1 MITLRHRRTQ
11 LIVVAALAMP
21 LVPSGEAAAVEA
33 AGSGATVELKDPETE
48 LATALT
54 ELGNLSRRLDAAK
67 EMTHRQGLGPQTESA
82 DRSFKTAVQYFDRKE
97 HLSTIRELNNYL
109 NQTQVPALKPYLQA
123 QRMLGRSYE
132 ELGMK
137 AKAVRAYF
145 RYLAAF
151 LTVKEQDH
159 TELLDVL
166 KHMIPLA
173 AADKASTNQLNELL
187 ASVTTLDLP
196 NEVRPAVLY
205 FAAKASAN
213 AGGVT
218 MARTWLEK
226 AVAGPADAGLKARA
240 LYMRALLALANKE
253 YDTADEILSEVIQ
266 ADKDGET
273 RDLAR
278 LALARIAV
286 HRRKPDTALKYYAL
300 IQDGSSAFK
309 DATFESVYVHLT
321 LKEDKEAR
329 GKAMLYL
336 ARNPETPEA
345 LQLRMLLA
353 YLDMRA
359 GDLDSATRS
368 ITAADQRLGEIDGWI
383 RQRLSGQTTV
393 DQGRL
398 TELLQLSGGHL
409 AAPPTVQEAYQL
421 FGRIA
426 ELVRRL
432 ADIRGEIRNVT
443 FTIGRAEI
451 GDLHPQWVNR
461 AEQLSR
467 LGDDVLTVGHRLA
480 GVERNLSKD
489 RIDAV
494 DMQRLTASE
503 ARRARLLT
511 PPAAAKRQME
521 RWASYAAF
529 LDLTKQ
535 TADSYQKLKDA
546 EAALATS
553 RFLMRAE
560 DNVKQDPDRKTRIAE
575 LEAKSAR
582 LRETLARTLELL
594 RKRKVEDLLTQS
606 PHRATQRFL
615 AQYAVALSEER
626 DILRKTRDEAGTT
639 AARLNAEDAT
649 RAWTQWEDVAKA
661 TFDQIAA
668 LDREIAAGLAGMLKD
683 LEQHETQHD
692 ELAAKVRE
700 MTAGLEARLGRSL
713 SYIIDQ
719 YAGAL
724 GTRISRNKKWKAD
737 IEWLG
742 YQTKLKDERKL
753 NEHTQLEQQILKDNL
768 SDLQQGALWQ
778 WPK

>member
-1 MITLRHRRTQ
+1 MTIAHKTLRIVTASALTTVLQ
-11 LIVVAALAMP
+11 LAVAGSA
-21 LVPSGEAAAVEA
+21 VAVEGVPEA
-33 AGSGATVELKDPETE
+33 VQIKDPETE

-54 ELGNLSRRLDAAK
+54 DLGNLTRRLEAAK
-67 EMTHRQGLGPQTESA
+67 EMAHRQGLGPQTESA
-82 DRSFKTAVQYFDRKE
+82 DRSFKAADSYFDRKE
-97 HLSTIRELNNYL
+97 HLSAIRELNNYL
-109 NQTQVPALKPYLQA
+109 NQTQVPSLKPYLKS

-132 ELGMK
+132 ELGLK
-137 AKAVRAYF
+137 NKAVRAYF

-151 LTVKEQDH
+151 LTAPEQDH
-159 TELLDVL
+159 AELLEVL

-173 AADKASTNQLNELL
+173 AADKTTTNQLNELL
-187 ASVTTLDLP
+187 ASVTSLDLP

-226 AVAGPADAGLKARA
+226 AVAGPADPGLKARA

-253 YDTADEILSEVIQ
+253 YDTADEILSDVIQ
-266 ADKDGET
+266 TDKDGET

-286 HRRKPDTALKYYAL
+286 HRRKPDTALKYYDL
-300 IQDGSSAFK
+300 IADGSAAFK

-321 LKEDKEAR
+321 LKQDREAR

-336 ARNPETPEA
+336 ARNADTPEA

-368 ITAADQRLGEIDGWI
+368 IGAADQHLSEIDGWI
-383 RQRLSGQTTV
+383 RQRLTGQTTV

-398 TELLQLSGGHL
+398 TELMKLSGDQL

-432 ADIRGEIRNVT
+432 ADVRGEIRNVT
-443 FTIGRAEI
+443 FTIGRADI

-467 LGDDVLTVGHRLA
+467 LGDEVLTVGHRLA
-480 GVERNLSKD
+480 AVERNLRKD
-489 RIDAV
+489 KIDPI

-503 ARRARLLT
+503 SRRARLLT
-511 PPAAAKRQME
+511 PPAAAKRRME

-535 TADSYQKLKDA
+535 TADTYQKLKSA
-546 EAALATS
+546 EADLATS
-553 RFLMRAE
+553 RFLMQAA
-560 DNVKQDPDRKTRIAE
+560 DKLKDDADRKGRLEE
-575 LEAKSAR
+575 LNEKSAR

-615 AQYAVALSEER
+615 AQYAVALNEER
-626 DILRKTRDEAGTT
+626 DILRKTRDEADTT
-639 AARLNAEDAT
+639 ASRLNAEDASK
-649 RAWTQWEDVAKA
+649 AWTQWEDVAKT
-661 TFDQIAA
+661 TFDQIAE
-668 LDREIAAGLAGMLKD
+668 LDKEIAVGLAGTLQE
-683 LEQHETQHD
+683 LEHHETRHD
-692 ELAAKVRE
+692 ELAAKVRDL
-700 MTAGLEARLGRSL
+700 TGNLESRLGSSL
-713 SYIIDQ
+713 AYIVDQ
-719 YAGAL
+719 YSGAL
-724 GTRISRNKKWKAD
+724 GTRMSRNKKWKAD

-742 YQTKLKDERKL
+742 YQSKVNDERQL
-753 NEHTQLEQQILKDNL
+753 NQRTQLEQQILKDNL